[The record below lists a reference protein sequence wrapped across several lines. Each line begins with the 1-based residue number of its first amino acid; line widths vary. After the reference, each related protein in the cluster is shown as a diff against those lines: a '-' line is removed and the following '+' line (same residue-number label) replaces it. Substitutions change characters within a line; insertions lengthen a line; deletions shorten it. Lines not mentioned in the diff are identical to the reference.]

1 MGKHTPG
8 PWKVGIIPDTENVFV
23 EASDGLIVCEVGGFV
38 IGKEQAQ
45 TNAHLIAAAPDL
57 LDALK
62 DIMTDHIDNLTYQE
76 DCDCAGCHRIA
87 KAQAAIAKAEGN
99 S

>member
-45 TNAHLIAAAPDL
+45 TNAHLISAAPDL

-62 DIMTDHIDNLTYQE
+62 DVMAWIDNWDPSFTDDDE
-76 DCDCAGCHRIA
+76 WDDTDN
-87 KAQAAIAKAEGN
+87 KVDVAIAKAEGN

>member
-8 PWKVGIIPDTENVFV
+8 PWIAVEEKDWDKLKVWSIEHEHIDSDDVCWICDVYV
-23 EASDGLIVCEVGGFV
+23 EA
-38 IGKEQAQ
+38 
-45 TNAHLIAAAPDL
+45 NAHLISAAPDL

-62 DIMTDHIDNLTYQE
+62 DVMAWIDNWDPSFTDDDE
-76 DCDCAGCHRIA
+76 WDDTDN
-87 KAQAAIAKAEGN
+87 KVDVAIAKAEGN